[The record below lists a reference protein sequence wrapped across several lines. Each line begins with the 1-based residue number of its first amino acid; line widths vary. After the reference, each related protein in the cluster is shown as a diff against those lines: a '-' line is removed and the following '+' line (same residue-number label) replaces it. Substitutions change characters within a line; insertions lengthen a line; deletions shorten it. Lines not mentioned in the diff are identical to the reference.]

1 MWPKFTEDR
10 GGDIEQILRK
20 KPDAIITD
28 SQYNGMK
35 NDIPT
40 KTK

>member
-10 GGDIEQILRK
+10 GGYIEQILRK

-28 SQYNGMK
+28 SRYNGMK